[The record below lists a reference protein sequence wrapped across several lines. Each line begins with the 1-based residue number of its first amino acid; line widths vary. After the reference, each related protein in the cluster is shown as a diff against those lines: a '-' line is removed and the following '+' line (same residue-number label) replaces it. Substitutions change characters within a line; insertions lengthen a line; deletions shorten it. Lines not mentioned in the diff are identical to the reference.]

1 MKFQRA
7 VTKDERTT
15 MILELL
21 EAWEAAPNLR
31 FGQLLEN
38 ARTTR
43 TNATPMY
50 YIEDEVLLNAVKAS
64 VA

>member
-1 MKFQRA
+1 
-7 VTKDERTT
+7 

-21 EAWEAAPNLR
+21 EAWEKAPNLR